1 MGPKLSN
8 TAGANQ
14 RDCQGFCGCV
24 CGVGG
29 GRFDWRELRGYSC
42 RESQQVRDV
51 SIIRGHHR
59 RDFRILEL
67 NLSDGGGMAEG
78 VLSRED

>member
-1 MGPKLSN
+1 VVASVESGW
-8 TAGANQ
+8 
-14 RDCQGFCGCV
+14 
-24 CGVGG
+24 